1 MKIYTCKSMKQYQ
14 FLRSKK
20 IYPEMKIR
28 TFDKNPDLD
37 GRPASIFIVT
47 DELSAALVEW
57 SAQYGGVF
65 RG

>member
-1 MKIYTCKSMKQYQ
+1 
-14 FLRSKK
+14 
-20 IYPEMKIR
+20 MKIR
-28 TFDKNPDLD
+28 TLDKNQNLD

-57 SAQYGGVF
+57 SGQYGGEI

>member
-1 MKIYTCKSMKQYQ
+1 MKLYICKSMKQYQ

-20 IYPEMKIR
+20 IFPEMKVR
-28 TFDKNPDLD
+28 TLDKNQNLD

-57 SAQYGGVF
+57 SGQYGGEI